1 MNNPARPL
9 DSLRGRDRNRE
20 LVRIATKIRE
30 AAMSPVGG
38 SRAVAPYLKAAPEG
52 ERAELAEEITGAG
65 GIEPGFPG
73 SDSAEIQPD
82 RPEEDPDHSDRVHIV
97 YRRDEENISD
107 AQVRS
112 QVKALNRDFRARN
125 ADIASVSSPFRGHVG
140 DARIEFALATRDPSG
155 NRTTAITRTRTML
168 GPFSHVDE
176 VQAVAT
182 GGADPWDT
190 KRYLNVWVCTLGRGR
205 LGVVQYPGGPPET
218 DGVIIHNRAFG
229 TVGTAMAPFNLGR
242 TAVGRIGKYLNLLP
256 VWGEETGCKTS
267 DLVADTPLQF
277 GPNYGKPT
285 FPRVSC
291 MNGPNGD
298 MFMNFMD
305 DVDDD
310 AMFMFTKG
318 QVVRMHETL
327 AGPRQHLVVT
337 ENHALS

>member
-1 MNNPARPL
+1 RRERRTDHPL
-9 DSLRGRDRNRE
+9 GGRERE
-20 LVRIATKIRE
+20 PVRSHCRRDLPGHE
-30 AAMSPVGG
+30 Q
-38 SRAVAPYLKAAPEG
+38 SRTPEG
-52 ERAELAEEITGAG
+52 ERTELARKRSRERE
-65 GIEPGFPG
+65 G
-73 SDSAEIQPD
+73 SSQGSLEAIQRKYNQIARKRILTIPVVV
-82 RPEEDPDHSDRVHIV
+82 PIV
-97 YRRDEENISD
+97 DRRDEENISD

-125 ADIASVSSPFRGHVG
+125 ADIASVPSPFRGHVG

-205 LGVVQYPGGPPET
+205 LGGVQYPGGPPET
-218 DGVIIHNRAFG
+218 DGVNIRNRAFG